1 MSYVGQI
8 VWITGASSGIGE
20 ALARAFA
27 DGGASIILS
36 GRRIQELERV
46 ATELKGNTLILP
58 FESTDYDAL
67 PAVAQRASE
76 WQGSVDMLINNAGIG
91 QRSLAL
97 DTNFET
103 YRRLIEVDYLAPLRL
118 TQLVLPQMIKNGKGH
133 VVAVSS
139 VAGKFGTPMR
149 TGYCAA
155 KHALIGYF
163 DALRA
168 EVEIAYDVK
177 VTVVLPGSVRTAIAI
192 HALSGDGSLYGQ
204 SDSNIENAMTAG
216 TAAEAIMAGLAAGH
230 REIVVAEGIDLI
242 GLQVRANDPERLY
255 DVMAQEGA
263 RLAALRACHGPRV
276 HMELAIARTSA
287 APLQS

>member
-1 MSYVGQI
+1 
-8 VWITGASSGIGE
+8 
-20 ALARAFA
+20 
-27 DGGASIILS
+27 
-36 GRRIQELERV
+36 
-46 ATELKGNTLILP
+46 
-58 FESTDYDAL
+58 
-67 PAVAQRASE
+67 
-76 WQGSVDMLINNAGIG
+76 
-91 QRSLAL
+91 
-97 DTNFET
+97 
-103 YRRLIEVDYLAPLRL
+103 
-118 TQLVLPQMIKNGKGH
+118 MIKNGKGH

-216 TAAEAIMAGLAAGH
+216 TAAEAIMAGLSAGH

-242 GLQVRANDPERLY
+242 GLQARANDPERLY

-263 RLAALRACHGPRV
+263 RLAALRAHHGPRV